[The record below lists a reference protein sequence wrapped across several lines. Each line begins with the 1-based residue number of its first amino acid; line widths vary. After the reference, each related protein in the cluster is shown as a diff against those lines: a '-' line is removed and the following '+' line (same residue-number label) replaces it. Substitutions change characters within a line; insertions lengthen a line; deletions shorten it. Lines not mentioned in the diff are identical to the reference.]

1 VSRSVARFC
10 FCFRGVVV
18 VSFASLAF
26 VDAFLATVL
35 CRTPG
40 FVFLVFATD
49 ADECVAALGP
59 PYI

>member
-1 VSRSVARFC
+1 
-10 FCFRGVVV
+10 VVF
-18 VSFASLAF
+18 FASLAF
-26 VDAFLATVL
+26 VDAFLVAVL

>member
-1 VSRSVARFC
+1 LRVF
-10 FCFRGVVV
+10 VVV
-18 VSFASLAF
+18 FSASLAF
-26 VDAFLATVL
+26 VDAFLATVS